1 MLVLS
6 RKVGEKI
13 MIGDSIQIKV
23 VSIEGDQIKLGIEA
37 PQSVSIYREEVYE
50 TLQQENKLAGQRV
63 SGLNLEQIRKL
74 SLNKE

>member
-50 TLQQENKLAGQRV
+50 TLQQENKLAGQRA

>member
-13 MIGDSIQIKV
+13 MVGDSIQIKV
-23 VSIEGDQIKLGIEA
+23 ISVDGDQVKLGIEA
-37 PQSVSIYREEVYE
+37 PQNVSIYREEVYE

-63 SGLNLEQIRKL
+63 PGLNLEQIRRL
-74 SLNKE
+74 YLDKE